1 LNKDK
6 AWLDFSQFIGT
17 FSYVDDMKLLDNQ
30 SIKDF
35 VIIHVI
41 FAVLAAITLLFPFPT
56 ATIDGKMLLLVI
68 MYNALVVV
76 EFNLKGYSE
85 WRNIWLFSITL
96 SLLMVFP
103 DWYLAETLGALVFP
117 PGGLLM
123 IGGAIPLYMA
133 GLWSIPFFIIIFIGK
148 VIEERK
154 SIQMTY
160 LIVSIVSVVIF
171 VLSELTLVNL
181 PSWTATVTGMTGNL
195 AWYIIIPELLLG
207 LSAFI
212 CYNAITGREIWMN
225 LSGAFI
231 VMILYMGTVSFFYF
245 LIETLLL

>member
-1 LNKDK
+1 M
-6 AWLDFSQFIGT
+6 S
-17 FSYVDDMKLLDNQ
+17 LLADEP
-30 SIKDF
+30 IKDF
-35 VIIHVI
+35 ILIHVI
-41 FAVLAAITLLFPFPT
+41 FAILAAIALLFPFPG

-68 MYNALVVV
+68 LYNALIVV

-85 WRNIWLFSITL
+85 WRNIWLFSLTL

-117 PGGLLM
+117 PGGLPM

-148 VIEERK
+148 EVEKRK
-154 SIQMTY
+154 SVEFTY
-160 LIVSIVSVVIF
+160 VIVSLISVLIF
-171 VLSELTLVNL
+171 ILAELTLVAL

-195 AWYIIIPELLLG
+195 AWYIIIPEMLLG

-212 CYNAITGREIWMN
+212 CYNAITGRKIWMN

-231 VMILYMGTVSFFYF
+231 VMILYIGTASFFYF
-245 LIETLLL
+245 IIETLLL

>member
-1 LNKDK
+1 MPLFKEK
-6 AWLDFSQFIGT
+6 SF
-17 FSYVDDMKLLDNQ
+17 
-30 SIKDF
+30 KDF
-35 VIIHVI
+35 VLIHVI
-41 FAVLAAITLLFPFPT
+41 FAFLAAITILFPFPT
-56 ATIDGKMLLLVI
+56 ASIDGKMLLLVI
-68 MYNALVVV
+68 LYNALIVV

-96 SLLMVFP
+96 SVLMIFP

-117 PGGLLM
+117 PGGLPM

-133 GLWSIPFFIIIFIGK
+133 GLWAIPFFIIIYIGWEIQK
-148 VIEERK
+148 EK
-154 SIQMTY
+154 SIQFTY

-171 VLSELTLVNL
+171 ILSELTLVYL

-212 CYNAITGREIWMN
+212 CYNAITGRQIWMN
-225 LSGAFI
+225 LTGAFI

-245 LIETLLL
+245 LIETLLLGS